1 MLNLVPGLDLILFFG
16 HLTGV
21 KTLLLLL
28 IATLTSAAQQG
39 AAGLVKVPPRNIV
52 PMEVKQRAK
61 AAVQVVMDE
70 TIRGN
75 FKAALNSMNPEFVKV
90 TSRAFGGPERFKAA
104 LLKQME
110 DMGQNG
116 VTFMAAITQPADI
129 AFEVDYGFENQI
141 IDGKPVIGPDGK
153 PVQVAGYRSW
163 MVFVPT
169 VTDFEYLDKE
179 TEPAKLRKFRKWS
192 FEVAISK
199 KKAEQW
205 TFINGDSINA
215 LQLRKLFPFLPKEDK
230 KMQFPPIKREER
242 TKKK

>member
-1 MLNLVPGLDLILFFG
+1 MLKPFPSLDLALFFG
-16 HLTGV
+16 HLRGV

-28 IATLTSAAQQG
+28 IATLTSVAQQG
-39 AAGLVKVPPRNIV
+39 GAGLVKVPPRNIV
-52 PMEVKQRAK
+52 PMEVKQRAQK
-61 AAVQVVMDE
+61 AVQAVMDE

-90 TSRAFGGPERFKAA
+90 ISRPYGGPEKYKAG
-104 LLKQME
+104 LLKQMQA
-110 DMGQNG
+110 MGKNK

-129 AFEVDYGFENQI
+129 AFEVDYGFENQVV
-141 IDGKPVIGPDGK
+141 DGKLVMGADGK
-153 PVQVAGYRSW
+153 PVQVANYRSW

-169 VTDFEYLDKE
+169 VTDFTVVNPETDKLH
-179 TEPAKLRKFRKWS
+179 KYRKWG

-199 KKAEQW
+199 KKGEKW
-205 TFINGDSINA
+205 TFINGDTINA

-242 TKKK
+242 TKKN